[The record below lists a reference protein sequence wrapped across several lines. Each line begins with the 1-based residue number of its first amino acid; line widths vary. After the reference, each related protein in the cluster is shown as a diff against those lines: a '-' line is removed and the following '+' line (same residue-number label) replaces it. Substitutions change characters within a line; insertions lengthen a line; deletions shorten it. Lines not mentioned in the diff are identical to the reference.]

1 MFSYLSINNSR
12 FTRRETLHLGTA
24 FPKRSIDI
32 TPAKKVWMDYRV
44 QENSIEEEESVVS
57 TRDEENDENVDPKVN
72 SEIPTD
78 SSKLFKSPVKPSPR
92 KIDSEKLKDLDLS
105 PSSKHFDN
113 HSPKNEKSCN
123 FILQFSE
130 MKTPPRKIINDDHE
144 SSDEDSILD
153 VNNDQMFEDSI
164 YTEYDDKNLSCMS
177 NKMAKKWRKRWQKED
192 SEKNTFTADTIDRLV
207 AKQRSLIIEEEEI
220 KIDTPDQPQDE
231 AEEDVN
237 NLSTCSDWFNTTRDE
252 MILFEKFGEDYD
264 EVVNKVNIFYQICLK
279 SNFILYINY

>member
-78 SSKLFKSPVKPSPR
+78 SSKLFKSLVKPSPR

-113 HSPKNEKSCN
+113 HSPKMKSPVTLFYN
-123 FILQFSE
+123 F
-130 MKTPPRKIINDDHE
+130 
-144 SSDEDSILD
+144 
-153 VNNDQMFEDSI
+153 
-164 YTEYDDKNLSCMS
+164 
-177 NKMAKKWRKRWQKED
+177 QK
-192 SEKNTFTADTIDRLV
+192 
-207 AKQRSLIIEEEEI
+207 
-220 KIDTPDQPQDE
+220 
-231 AEEDVN
+231 
-237 NLSTCSDWFNTTRDE
+237 
-252 MILFEKFGEDYD
+252 
-264 EVVNKVNIFYQICLK
+264 
-279 SNFILYINY
+279 